1 MFHLWHLTAILG
13 VFVLGFLVG
22 RLSMRSYL
30 SVKIEE
36 LENRVE
42 AERLAKE
49 KEGMEWAARRH

>member
-13 VFVLGFLVG
+13 VFVLGFFAG
-22 RLSMRSYL
+22 RLSMRIYMN
-30 SVKIEE
+30 VKIEE